1 MGFVSLSPEEL
12 NQHLGKTNSPEVK
25 KAPPSFTMT
34 YRDQMAIAELLVKID
49 QILNFKKIDNAQ
61 TLKLIRLNRRVMGY
75 IRQH

>member
-1 MGFVSLSPEEL
+1 MGYSSLDVNEL
-12 NQHLGKTNSPEVK
+12 K
-25 KAPPSFTMT
+25 KEPSFTMT
-34 YRDQMAIAELLVKID
+34 YREKAKIAELLVKID